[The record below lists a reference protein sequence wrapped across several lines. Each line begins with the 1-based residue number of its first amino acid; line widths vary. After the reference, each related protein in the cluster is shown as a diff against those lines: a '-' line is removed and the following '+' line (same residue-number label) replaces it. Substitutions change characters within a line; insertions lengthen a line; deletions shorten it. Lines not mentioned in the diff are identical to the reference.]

1 MKQEHIAERLLWNS
15 RFIVIIAVV
24 ASILV
29 CLGMYIIATLDV
41 IHLTENI
48 FFYLTHDYP
57 AINESENIAEAR
69 SVIVSNI
76 VEIIDGYLLATTILI
91 FSFGLYELFISR
103 IDAAQSNL
111 LSSRILSIQ
120 SIDDLKER
128 LSKLILLILIVKFFE
143 FALEQKFTSSLD
155 LVYFGLGIFLVGA
168 ALWLSHKKEIGN
180 RKEPK
185 EE

>member
-1 MKQEHIAERLLWNS
+1 MKREHIAEELLWNS

-41 IHLTENI
+41 IHLIENI
-48 FFYLTHDYP
+48 FFYLTTDYTK
-57 AINESENIAEAR
+57 IDKTGEIEKAR
-69 SVIVSNI
+69 SVIVGNI

-103 IDAAQSNL
+103 IDAAQSNQ
-111 LSSRILSIQ
+111 LSSRILSIK

-143 FALEQKFTSSLD
+143 YALKLEFSSSLD

-168 ALWLSHKKEIGN
+168 ALWLSHKKGIGN
-180 RKEPK
+180 HKELK
-185 EE
+185 GE

>member
-1 MKQEHIAERLLWNS
+1 MKREHIAEGLLWNS

-41 IHLTENI
+41 IHLIENI
-48 FFYLTHDYP
+48 FYYLNHAYEK
-57 AINESENIAEAR
+57 IGKSEDIEGAR
-69 SVIVSNI
+69 SVIVGSI
-76 VEIIDGYLLATTILI
+76 VEIIDAYLLATTILI

-103 IDAAQSNL
+103 IDTAQNNQ

-143 FALEQKFTSSLD
+143 YAIKQEFKSSLD
-155 LVYFGLGIFLVGA
+155 LVYFGLGIFLVGG
-168 ALWLSHKKEIGN
+168 ALWLSHKKGN
-180 RKEPK
+180 GNHKELK
-185 EE
+185 GE

>member
-24 ASILV
+24 ASIFV

-41 IHLTENI
+41 IHLTKNI
-48 FFYLTHDYP
+48 FFYLTNYTEIEKH
-57 AINESENIAEAR
+57 ASIEKAR
-69 SVIVSNI
+69 SVIVSSI

-103 IDAAQSNL
+103 IDVAQSNL

-143 FALEQKFTSSLD
+143 FALDQEFDSSLD

-168 ALWLSHKKEIGN
+168 ALWLSHKKDGN
-180 RKEPK
+180 HKELK
-185 EE
+185 GE